1 MTVAGAYPENMSERA
16 WEKMVLDL
24 AIYGGWMHYHPP
36 DNMPR
41 TSRRGHTYVQNVK
54 AGFPDLFLIHR
65 TVPHIIIAELK
76 TAKGKIADAQH
87 EWLNPL
93 AAFAQL
99 VANMDCTRRTPTRP
113 VIEVHVWRPEDWSD
127 VERILLKHQRDRARE
142 TPSCSE
148 SQATS

>member
-1 MTVAGAYPENMSERA
+1 MTGAYPENMSERA

-24 AIYGGWMHYHPP
+24 ATYGGWMHYHPP

-41 TSRRGHTYVQNVK
+41 TGRRGKVYVQNVK

-65 TVPHIIIAELK
+65 TEPHIIIAELK
-76 TAKGKIADAQH
+76 AAKGKIGPAQQ
-87 EWLNPL
+87 EWLDRL
-93 AAFAQL
+93 STFAGL
-99 VANMDCTRRTPTRP
+99 VQSMHAHGRLPDRP

-142 TPSCSE
+142 RTPCS
-148 SQATS
+148 A